1 MGEQIEFLW
10 RHLPHFL
17 IGFPSQRPGGLL
29 LSVLLAAV
37 AFAVGAVVAVP
48 IGLGHHARFGLVRFL
63 ARRWVGL
70 FRGIP
75 LLVLLVLIHQFVGA
89 GRVPGIETSTLGSA
103 FLALALYSSAY
114 VGDIVTAGVSAVPQ
128 QLLDDARL
136 LGAGRATLTRTVTLP
151 YSLRVM
157 RPALTTQA
165 ITIFKDSSVVVIL
178 GVADLTTTARI
189 ALGGDVGNAPFWVS
203 TYLFVGF
210 LYFVVAFGLA
220 RIVRR
225 FEVRQDGRA
234 IL

>member
-1 MGEQIEFLW
+1 MAEQLEFLW

-17 IGFPSQRPGGLL
+17 FGFPSQRPGGLL
-29 LSVLLAAV
+29 LSVLLTLA
-37 AFAVGAVVAVP
+37 AFAVGAAMALP
-48 IGLGHHARFGLVRFL
+48 IGLGHHARFGPIRFI
-63 ARRWVGL
+63 ARRWIGII
-70 FRGIP
+70 RGIP
-75 LLVLLVLIHQFVGA
+75 LLVLLVLIHQVLGA
-89 GRVPGIETSTLGSA
+89 GRVPGIETTALGSA
-103 FLALALYSSAY
+103 FVTLALYSSAY

-136 LGAGRATLTRTVTLP
+136 LGAGRSTLTRTVTLP

-189 ALGGDVGNAPFWVS
+189 ALGGDVTNAPFWVS

-210 LYFVVAFGLA
+210 LYFIVAFGLA
-220 RIVRR
+220 RLVRR
-225 FEVRQDGRA
+225 FEVRAAR
-234 IL
+234 